1 MSAGEPYLHDVII
14 ADRACL
20 IEATVAAANLI
31 NPRSRYQTLRMRGWW
46 SQTESNR
53 RHPACKAGALPTE
66 LWPLT
71 QGVSC
76 VSPGELGRYVSA
88 VQGGRVVGPTR
99 FELVTSRLSSVRSNQ
114 LSYGPIGRIDQDPAN
129 KGQNPFLGS
138 RSPHPPKRLMR
149 SGKRNEDG
157 GDPLTVYNRNF
168 NRIVVRQEPG
178 EVSLERR

>member
-1 MSAGEPYLHDVII
+1 MLSAGEPYLHDVII

-31 NPRSRYQTLRMRGWW
+31 NPRSRYQTFQMKGWW

-76 VSPGELGRYVSA
+76 GSPGELGSVYVRGS
-88 VQGGRVVGPTR
+88 GWRVVGPTR

-114 LSYGPIGRIDQDPAN
+114 LSYGPIGRIDQDPTAP
-129 KGQNPFLGS
+129 GRPG
-138 RSPHPPKRLMR
+138 RL
-149 SGKRNEDG
+149 
-157 GDPLTVYNRNF
+157 
-168 NRIVVRQEPG
+168 EPVPG
-178 EVSLERR
+178 LAIASTA